1 MFAFVNDRPILSYGA
16 TKNLTTGPL
25 GLTIAQKTTM
35 ATCPDCL
42 RYLGDDHRCKGRWR
56 IRLRLL
62 GWTLRS
68 AVISGVAG
76 GFLLFFVYGRVSWTA
91 IGLTAAIGVIVE
103 KALQWGQP

>member
-1 MFAFVNDRPILSYGA
+1 
-16 TKNLTTGPL
+16 
-25 GLTIAQKTTM
+25 M
-35 ATCPDCL
+35 ATCPDCG
-42 RYLGDDHRCKGRWR
+42 RYLDDQHRCTGRWR
-56 IRLRLL
+56 IHLRLL

-76 GFLLFFVYGRVSWTA
+76 GLVLFLVYGRVSWVA